1 MFIDCCSLNQ
11 LDIERRK
18 EKMELGQES
27 TVRTVVSHVLVR
39 LLYYLNLS
47 IANDTRDMYL
57 YKL

>member
-1 MFIDCCSLNQ
+1 
-11 LDIERRK
+11 
-18 EKMELGQES
+18 MELGQES

-39 LLYYLNLS
+39 LLYLNLS